1 MTYFEYTQ
9 LRTRG
14 ACYART
20 FQYVRTLTHN
30 QNTSHG
36 YSPYGACLGFD
47 FEPYQAGLSAR
58 SAIAVR
64 PIGR

>member
-1 MTYFEYTQ
+1 MTYFEYAQ
-9 LRTRG
+9 LRKRG
-14 ACYART
+14 ESINRV
-20 FQYVRTLTHN
+20 FREVRALCRKL
-30 QNTSHG
+30 NTSHG

-47 FEPYQAGLSAR
+47 FEPYQAGMSAR